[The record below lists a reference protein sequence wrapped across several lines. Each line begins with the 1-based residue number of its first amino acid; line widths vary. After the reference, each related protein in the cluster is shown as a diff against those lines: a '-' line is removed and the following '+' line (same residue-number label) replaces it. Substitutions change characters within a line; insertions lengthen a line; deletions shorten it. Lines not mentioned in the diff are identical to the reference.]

1 MKSLKYMVLTLACV
15 FAQAASSADLTL
27 TDSLKTAEDSSPQV
41 KKAEAMKDEAKW
53 KKVEA
58 FSIFLPK
65 VNVTGLHLMD
75 NKFMVEQLALAPN
88 QPTTSI
94 ALIQPYTIWS
104 ARADWIF
111 FDGFANY
118 DSYRANSL
126 AADAAEKEADWARF
140 QVRQQTKLQFFK
152 ALSAVELE
160 KVADQNVKTLQE
172 HLDRAK
178 AFRQSGAGTNFDV
191 LRVEVQLNEAQ
202 SEKLNMEDNTLLA
215 RQNLLNNLGVDDEG
229 QAVTGSL
236 PVPDA
241 SKVKNLEKP
250 TTFERLDY
258 QATQDRELSAHKA
271 HLAAYKHWFPK
282 FSVFAQ
288 ADYYNNIS
296 RGINEQDYNDA
307 YSVGL
312 AMTWNAFDGFAS
324 SARSAQADARQVQA
338 AETTRQA
345 RLKNNYDFDFWKRRY
360 LYSASIY
367 KAKLVDV
374 EKAQES
380 VRLASQSFKAGT
392 RTSSEVL
399 DAELDLFRARA
410 GVVNAQV
417 NAAEALVNL
426 ELSLGKEL

>member
-1 MKSLKYMVLTLACV
+1 MKRAKVLILSVVCLLAQG
-15 FAQAASSADLTL
+15 ASAASLSLSDA
-27 TDSLKTAEDSSPQV
+27 LKTAEDSSPQV
-41 KKAEAMKDEAKW
+41 RKAEAIKDEARW

-65 VNVTGLHLMD
+65 LNVIGSHLLD
-75 NKFMVEQLALAPN
+75 NKFMTETINFGGGPATIQ
-88 QPTTSI
+88 
-94 ALIQPYTIWS
+94 LIQPYTIWT
-104 ARADWIF
+104 ARADWMF

-126 AADAAEKEADWARF
+126 AADAAQKEAEWARF
-140 QVRQQTKLQFFK
+140 QIKQQTKMQFYK
-152 ALSAVELE
+152 ALSAVELK

-178 AFRQSGAGTNFDV
+178 ALRQSGVGTNFDV

-202 SEKLNMEDNTLLA
+202 SEELNTEDNALLA
-215 RQNLLNNLGVDDEG
+215 RQNLLSNMGVEDEG
-229 QAVTGSL
+229 QAVIGTL
-236 PVPDA
+236 PVPGTATVA
-241 SKVKNLEKP
+241 SLQKP
-250 TTFERLDY
+250 TTIERLDY

-271 HLAAYKHWFPK
+271 HVAAYKHWFPK
-282 FSVFAQ
+282 LSLFGQ
-288 ADYYNNIS
+288 ADYYNNVS
-296 RGINEQDYNDA
+296 KGLNEQDYNNA
-307 YSVGL
+307 YSVGVT
-312 AMTWNAFDGFAS
+312 MTWNAFDGFAS
-324 SARSAQADARQVQA
+324 VAKSAQADARQVQA
-338 AETTRQA
+338 EQTTRQA
-345 RLKNNYDFDFWKRRY
+345 RLKSSYDFDFWKRRY
-360 LYSASIY
+360 LYSASLY

-380 VRLASQSFKAGT
+380 VRLAAQSLKAGT

-417 NAAEALVNL
+417 NAAEAMVNL

>member
-1 MKSLKYMVLTLACV
+1 MVLTLACV
-15 FAQAASSADLTL
+15 FAQAASSADLSL
-27 TDSLKTAEDSSPQV
+27 TESLKTAEDSSPQV

-58 FSIFLPK
+58 FSVFLPK
-65 VNVTGLHLMD
+65 VNVSGLHLMD
-75 NKFMVEQLALAPN
+75 NKFMVEQIVFAPN
-88 QPTTSI
+88 TPPTSI
-94 ALIQPYTIWS
+94 ALIQPYTLWS
-104 ARADWIF
+104 ARADWVF

-118 DSYRANSL
+118 DTYRANSL

-160 KVADQNVKTLQE
+160 KVSDQNVKTLQE

-229 QAVTGSL
+229 QSVTGSL

-241 SKVKNLEKP
+241 SKVKDLQKP

-288 ADYYNNIS
+288 ADYYNNVS